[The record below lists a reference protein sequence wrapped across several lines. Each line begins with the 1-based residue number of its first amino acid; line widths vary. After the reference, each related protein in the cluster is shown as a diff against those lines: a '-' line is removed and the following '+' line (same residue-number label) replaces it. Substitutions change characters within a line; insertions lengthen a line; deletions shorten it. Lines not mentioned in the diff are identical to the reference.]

1 MHRVTLIPGD
11 GIGHEVTE
19 STVKVIEAAGVDIHW
34 DEKLIGQAAITKYNN
49 PLPEDT
55 INSIKNNRIA
65 LKGPTTTEIG
75 KGYRSANVE
84 LRQKLDL
91 YANIRPIKSIEGVKS
106 KYNNIDI
113 IIFRENTEDVYM
125 GIEHMVGKDAAECI
139 KLISRQASERIA
151 SMAFSYAVKE
161 NRKKVTCVHKAN
173 IMKLTDGLFLSS
185 VRAVAKKFPDIE
197 YEEVIAE
204 NMFLKA
210 VMNPENYDVL
220 VLPNLYGDLISAMS
234 SGLVG
239 GLGVVPGVNIGVEAA
254 VFEATHGTALDI
266 AGQGI
271 ANPTASILC
280 GVMLLKHL
288 GEKEAADRIYSAV
301 CNVIKDGKYVTR
313 DIGGNSSTAEMTEAI
328 IGSM

>member
-11 GIGHEVTE
+11 GIGPEVTTAAVE
-19 STVKVIEAAGVDIHW
+19 VIEACGLDIHW
-34 DEKLIGQAAITKYNN
+34 DEKLVGQAAINKYNS

-55 INSIKNNRIA
+55 ISSIKNNTIA
-65 LKGPTTTEIG
+65 LKGPTTTKIG
-75 KGYRSANVE
+75 KGFRSANVE
-84 LRQKLDL
+84 LRQRLDL

-106 KYNNIDI
+106 YYNNVDMV
-113 IIFRENTEDVYM
+113 IFRENSEDVYM
-125 GIEHMVGKDAAECI
+125 GIEHMIGKDVAECI
-139 KLISRQASERIA
+139 KIITREATERIA

-173 IMKLTDGLFLSS
+173 IMQLTDGLFLSTVRS
-185 VRAVAKKFPDIE
+185 VANKFPDIE
-197 YEEVIAE
+197 YEEIIAE

-210 VMNPENYDVL
+210 VLNPENYDVI
-220 VLPNLYGDLISAMS
+220 VLPNLYGDLMSAMS
-234 SGLVG
+234 AGLIG

-280 GVMLLKHL
+280 AAMLLNHI
-288 GEKEAADRIYSAV
+288 GEKNASDRIYEAV
-301 CNVIKDGKYVTR
+301 SKVIKEGRYITR
-313 DIGGNSSTAEMTEAI
+313 DLGGNSTTKEMTKAI
-328 IGSM
+328 IEKL

>member
-11 GIGHEVTE
+11 GIGPEVTE
-19 STVKVIEAAGVDIHW
+19 SAIRVIQATGVDIHW
-34 DEKLIGQAAITKYNN
+34 DEKLVGQAAIAKYNN

-55 INSIKNNRIA
+55 ISSIQSNRVA

-75 KGYRSANVE
+75 KGYRSANVS
-84 LRQKLDL
+84 LRQRLDL

-106 KYNNIDI
+106 KYSNIDMV
-113 IIFRENTEDVYM
+113 IFRENTEDVYM

-139 KLISRQASERIA
+139 KIISRQASERIA

-161 NRKKVTCVHKAN
+161 KRKKVTCVHKAN
-173 IMKLTDGLFLSS
+173 IMKLTDGLFLST
-185 VRAVAKKFPDIE
+185 VRSVAKKFSDIE
-197 YEEVIAE
+197 YEEVIAD
-204 NMFLKA
+204 NMFLKT
-210 VMNPENYDVL
+210 VINPENYDVL

-234 SGLVG
+234 AGLVG

-266 AGQGI
+266 AGLGI

-280 GVMLLKHL
+280 GTMLLKHI
-288 GEKEAADRIYSAV
+288 GEKEAADRVYNAV
-301 CNVIKDGKYVTR
+301 CRIIKEGKYVTK
-313 DIGGNSSTAEMTEAI
+313 DLGGNATTAEMTDAI
-328 IGSM
+328 IEQI